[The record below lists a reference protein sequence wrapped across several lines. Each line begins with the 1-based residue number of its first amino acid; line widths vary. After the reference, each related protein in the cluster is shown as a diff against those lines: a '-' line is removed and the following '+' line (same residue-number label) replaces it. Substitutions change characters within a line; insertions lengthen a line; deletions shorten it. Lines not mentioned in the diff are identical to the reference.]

1 MKLLRRRDAS
11 WSQLEPRNR
20 FFAALCAISDYEL
33 APGNAVSLFSEVDL
47 SEIERLRGSARESG
61 SGELSY
67 TAFVVKSVTRA
78 LAEFPYANR
87 RVARGLFGGARV
99 QRFRSIDAVVLTER
113 QLPHSP
119 MVASINLLR
128 GADKLTVEGI
138 TDGLRVL
145 AASDVSTNRQWRLLT
160 RIITRLPIW
169 LAGLVLRMPVLFPGL
184 WVRYRGGSFVVTWLA
199 QSGVDVVA
207 ATWPWP
213 LGISFGAV
221 RQRPRLREGEI
232 VPCPAFTLTLNFDR
246 RLMAGGPAAR
256 FFKRIVDALE
266 RPETEFG
273 RGGLAAS

>member
-1 MKLLRRRDAS
+1 MKLLPRRDAS
-11 WSQLEPRNR
+11 WSDLEPRNR

-47 SEIERLRGSARESG
+47 TEIERLRGRAGDSG
-61 SGELSY
+61 SGGPSY
-67 TAFVVKSVTRA
+67 TAFVVKAVTRA

-99 QRFRSIDAVVLTER
+99 QSFRNIDAVVLTER
-113 QLPHSP
+113 QLSDSP
-119 MVASINLLR
+119 MVASINMLR
-128 GADKLTVEGI
+128 GTDRLTVEGI
-138 TDGLRVL
+138 TDELRVL

-160 RIITRLPIW
+160 RIITRLPMW

-184 WVRYRGGSFVVTWLA
+184 WVKYRGGSFVVTWLA
-199 QSGVDVVA
+199 QSGVDIVA

-221 RQRPRLREGEI
+221 RQRPRLRDGEF

-256 FFKRIVDALE
+256 FFKRIVDVLE
-266 RPETEFG
+266 RQEAEFG
-273 RGGLAAS
+273 RRSLAVS